1 MEHRY
6 ALVSV
11 YDKEGVAV
19 FSKELSKIGITIL
32 STGGTAA
39 VLSKAGI
46 PFKNVSQV
54 TGFPEMLDGRVK
66 TLHPII
72 HAGILARRDDKKHL
86 KTLKEL
92 QINLIDYVVC
102 NLYPFEKTIQKPD
115 GNIEEVIENIDIGGP
130 TLIRAAAKN
139 YKDVVVV
146 TSPKQYSEII
156 TLLKSKKEITL
167 KQREKLAIEA
177 YAHTAQYDS
186 IIAQYLRN
194 RWNDE
199 ILPQNYTVS
208 MRKIQEMRYGENP
221 HQKGAFYKA
230 LPLTQEPCVSN
241 AKQLQGKELSF
252 NNILDANCAIEC
264 IKEFNDPSC
273 VIIKH
278 ATPCGIASASTLLQ
292 TWIDA
297 YATDIYSPFGGI
309 VAFNKK
315 LQKDVAQELS
325 KYFLEVII
333 APGFNKDARVIFSEK
348 KNLRLLELKGL
359 EKKSKRNGLDLRSVV
374 GGFLVQE
381 RDVWFADQKTWKI
394 VTKIKPTK
402 EDRISMDFAVKCVK
416 HVKSN
421 SVVFVKGTRTVGIG
435 GGQTSR
441 VDATWIA
448 TNKGKDHIKGSIMAS
463 DAFFPFRDAVDVAVK
478 AGVKAIIQPGGS
490 IHDEEVIQAANEHG
504 IPMIFS
510 GQRYFRH

>member
-1 MEHRY
+1 M
-6 ALVSV
+6 
-11 YDKEGVAV
+11 
-19 FSKELSKIGITIL
+19 I
-32 STGGTAA
+32 
-39 VLSKAGI
+39 
-46 PFKNVSQV
+46 
-54 TGFPEMLDGRVK
+54 
-66 TLHPII
+66 
-72 HAGILARRDDKKHL
+72 
-86 KTLKEL
+86 
-92 QINLIDYVVC
+92 C
-102 NLYPFEKTIQKPD
+102 NLYPFERTIEKP
-115 GNIEEVIENIDIGGP
+115 NVSIEEVIENIDIGGP
-130 TLIRAAAKN
+130 TLIRAGAKN

-146 TSPKQYSEII
+146 TSPKQYPEII
-156 TLLKSKKEITL
+156 TALKSKKGITL
-167 KQREKLAIEA
+167 EQRKKLAIEA

-186 IIAQYLRN
+186 IISQYLRN
-194 RWNDE
+194 RETDE
-199 ILPQNYTVS
+199 ILPQDYTVT

-230 LPLTQEPCVSN
+230 LPSTGEPCISN

-264 IKEFNDPSC
+264 IKEFREPSC

-278 ATPCGIASASTLLQ
+278 ATPCGIASTSILLRS
-292 TWIDA
+292 WIDA
-297 YATDIYSPFGGI
+297 YATDIYSPYGGI
-309 VAFNKK
+309 VAFNRK
-315 LQKDVAQELS
+315 LPKDVAQELS
-325 KYFLEVII
+325 KYYLEVII
-333 APGFNKDARVIFSEK
+333 APEFSEDAQAILNEK

-359 EKKSKRNGLDLRSVV
+359 EKEPKRKGLDVRSVV

-394 VTKIKPTK
+394 VTKTKPTK
-402 EDRISMDFAVKCVK
+402 EDLIAMDFAVKCVK

-448 TNKGKDHIKGSIMAS
+448 THKGKDQIKGSIMAS
-463 DAFFPFRDAVDVAVK
+463 DAFFPFRDAVDVAVN

-490 IHDEEVIQAANEHG
+490 IHDEEVIEAANEHG
-504 IPMIFS
+504 ISMVFS

>member
-1 MEHRY
+1 
-6 ALVSV
+6 
-11 YDKEGVAV
+11 
-19 FSKELSKIGITIL
+19 
-32 STGGTAA
+32 
-39 VLSKAGI
+39 
-46 PFKNVSQV
+46 
-54 TGFPEMLDGRVK
+54 
-66 TLHPII
+66 
-72 HAGILARRDDKKHL
+72 
-86 KTLKEL
+86 
-92 QINLIDYVVC
+92 
-102 NLYPFEKTIQKPD
+102 
-115 GNIEEVIENIDIGGP
+115 
-130 TLIRAAAKN
+130 
-139 YKDVVVV
+139 
-146 TSPKQYSEII
+146 
-156 TLLKSKKEITL
+156 
-167 KQREKLAIEA
+167 
-177 YAHTAQYDS
+177 
-186 IIAQYLRN
+186 
-194 RWNDE
+194 
-199 ILPQNYTVS
+199 

-221 HQKGAFYKA
+221 HQKGAFYKS
-230 LPLTQEPCVSN
+230 LPPTEEPCI
-241 AKQLQGKELSF
+241 ATTEQLQGKELSF

-264 IKEFNDPSC
+264 IKEFRKPSC

-297 YATDIYSPFGGI
+297 YATDIYSPYGGI
-309 VAFNKK
+309 VAFNIK

-333 APGFNKDARVIFSEK
+333 APGFNKDARVVFNEK

-463 DAFFPFRDAVDVAVK
+463 DAFFPFRFR
-478 AGVKAIIQPGGS
+478 
-490 IHDEEVIQAANEHG
+490 QA
-504 IPMIFS
+504 
-510 GQRYFRH
+510 RH